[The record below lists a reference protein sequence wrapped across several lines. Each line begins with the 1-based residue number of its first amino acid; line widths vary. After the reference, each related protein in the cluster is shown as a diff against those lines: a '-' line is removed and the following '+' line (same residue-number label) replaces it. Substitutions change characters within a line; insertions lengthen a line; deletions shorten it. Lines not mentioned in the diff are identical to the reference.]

1 MFELKKFLQAVGL
14 SLLISLIISIFL
26 GLIQFEN
33 YALFLMIQ
41 MLSFYGTMGFFAVL
55 FNPKT
60 PFTASYLGAVII
72 ALLNILFSNFVFGIW
87 MFVNPASINN
97 ILSFAVLTAL
107 TVTAITVF
115 IRNRN
120 GRFADV

>member
-1 MFELKKFLQAVGL
+1 MFELKSFLQAVGL
-14 SLLISLIISIFL
+14 SLLISLIISIIL

-33 YALFLMIQ
+33 YTLFLFIQ
-41 MLSFYGTMGFFAVL
+41 MLSFYGTMGFFAVF

-60 PFTASYLGAVII
+60 PFIASYLGAVII

-97 ILSFAVLTAL
+97 ILSFAVITAL
-107 TVTAITVF
+107 CVTAITLF

>member
-1 MFELKKFLQAVGL
+1 MFDLKSFLQAVGL
-14 SLLISLIISIFL
+14 SLLISLIISIIL

-33 YALFLMIQ
+33 YTLFLFIQ
-41 MLSFYGTMGFFAVL
+41 MLSFYGTMGFFAVF

-60 PFTASYLGAVII
+60 PFIASYLGAVII

-87 MFVNPASINN
+87 MFVNPTSINN
-97 ILSFAVLTAL
+97 ILSFAVITAL
-107 TVTAITVF
+107 CVTAITLF

>member
-1 MFELKKFLQAVGL
+1 MFELKSFLQAVGL
-14 SLLISLIISIFL
+14 SLLISLIISIIL

-33 YALFLMIQ
+33 YTLFLFIQ
-41 MLSFYGTMGFFAVL
+41 MLSFYGTMGFFAVF

-60 PFTASYLGAVII
+60 PFIASYLGAVII

-97 ILSFAVLTAL
+97 ILSFAVMTAL
-107 TVTAITVF
+107 CVTAITLF